1 MEDTQ
6 KSFDELKKFSKTLH
20 EAEMFILGSILKMR
34 RGGGD
39 KDWEG
44 DLELTLTARNIKAIS
59 KGLDCKLKKNK
70 DSYQKR
76 RKQNLE
82 KKIRQLEPEMSQIL
96 YTSDENEEKSER
108 ASTSSSEYVKES
120 EKVSESECKSVNENS
135 SDK

>member
-34 RGGGD
+34 RGGGT
-39 KDWEG
+39 KIGKGIWNWQ
-44 DLELTLTARNIKAIS
+44 TARKIKAIS

>member
-1 MEDTQ
+1 ME
-6 KSFDELKKFSKTLH
+6 
-20 EAEMFILGSILKMR
+20 
-34 RGGGD
+34 
-39 KDWEG
+39 
-44 DLELTLTARNIKAIS
+44 LTARKIKAIS

-76 RKQNLE
+76 KQNLE
-82 KKIRQLEPEMSQIL
+82 KKIRQLEPEMKKMKSNNDDLRSELSVSLSQIL

-120 EKVSESECKSVNENS
+120 EKVSESECKSLNENS

>member
-1 MEDTQ
+1 M
-6 KSFDELKKFSKTLH
+6 
-20 EAEMFILGSILKMR
+20 
-34 RGGGD
+34 
-39 KDWEG
+39 
-44 DLELTLTARNIKAIS
+44 ELTLTARKIKAIS

>member
-1 MEDTQ
+1 M
-6 KSFDELKKFSKTLH
+6 
-20 EAEMFILGSILKMR
+20 
-34 RGGGD
+34 
-39 KDWEG
+39 
-44 DLELTLTARNIKAIS
+44 TARKIKAIS

-82 KKIRQLEPEMSQIL
+82 KKIRQLEPEMKKMKSNNDDLRSELSVSLSQIL
-96 YTSDENEEKSER
+96 YTSDEDEEKSER

>member
-1 MEDTQ
+1 ME
-6 KSFDELKKFSKTLH
+6 
-20 EAEMFILGSILKMR
+20 
-34 RGGGD
+34 
-39 KDWEG
+39 
-44 DLELTLTARNIKAIS
+44 LTARKIKAIS